1 MRRRLPPLALL
12 RQEAGMSITE
22 FGLIAPVLMVMLM
35 GVMDLGHTL
44 YMQAVVQGALQK
56 SARDASLE
64 TGTQDSIY
72 QATKATMQTQ
82 VQRLAKNARLSIDR
96 TSFRD
101 YTKAQLQAK
110 EPFTDVN
117 NNNRCDN
124 GEPYEDN
131 NNSGVWDNDT
141 GRANQQGGAKDTVIY
156 TAKVVY
162 PRLFPMARLV
172 GLPSDVTITAS
183 AALVNQPYG
192 EQAAPIIRKCP

>member
-1 MRRRLPPLALL
+1 MRPRFSFRALSA
-12 RQEAGMSITE
+12 QEAGMSVTE
-22 FGLIAPVLMVMLM
+22 FGLIAPVIMVMLM

-56 SARDASLE
+56 AARDASLE
-64 TGTQDSIY
+64 TGTQDSIF
-72 QATKATMQTQ
+72 QATKTTMEGQ
-82 VQRLAKNARLSIDR
+82 VQRLARNARLTIDR
-96 TSFRD
+96 TTFRD
-101 YTKAQLQAK
+101 YTKAQLKAK

-117 NNNRCDN
+117 NNGRCDN

-131 NNSGVWDNDT
+131 NNSGAWDDDT

-156 TAKVVY
+156 TANVAY

-172 GLPSDVTITAS
+172 GLPSDVEITAS

-192 EQAAPIIRKCP
+192 DQAAPIIRKCP

>member
-1 MRRRLPPLALL
+1 
-12 RQEAGMSITE
+12 MSVTE
-22 FGLIAPVLMVMLM
+22 FGLIAPVLMVVLM

-56 SARDASLE
+56 AARDASLE
-64 TGTQDSIY
+64 TGTQDSIF
-72 QATKATMQTQ
+72 QATKATMETQ
-82 VQRLAKNARLSIDR
+82 VQRLARSARLTIDR
-96 TSFRD
+96 TAFRD

-131 NNSGVWDNDT
+131 NNSGAWDNDS

-156 TAKVVY
+156 TANVTY

-172 GLPSDVTITAS
+172 GLPSNVEISAS
-183 AALVNQPYG
+183 ASLVNQPYG
-192 EQAAPIIRKCP
+192 DQAAPTIRKCP